1 LRNKE
6 YCDRGCVKQI
16 KGGLEVRVKFIPNS
30 DIKPVW
36 AEVLEV
42 LLDGTKVVM
51 YKPFIGT
58 TIHTRVKPE
67 EILEIEK

>member
-1 LRNKE
+1 M
-6 YCDRGCVKQI
+6 
-16 KGGLEVRVKFIPNS
+16 RVKFIPNS